1 MKKFAVVDLETT
13 GQNPTKGDQIIEV
26 GIVVVE
32 DGMITQQFGTYVK
45 PDQEIPLFISHLTG
59 ITDEQVQSAPLFS
72 EIAED
77 IIELCSDAY
86 FVAHHVQFD
95 LGFLNEALMDAGF
108 SPIREKVIDT
118 VEFARIF
125 APRATG
131 YKLSQLAE
139 DLNVQHQQPHRAL
152 SDAYVTAKILLNL
165 LDKARRLPVETVEK
179 LLDLEPKLNSDFHAL
194 FTQWIDD
201 KKYTLEETNPSIE
214 VYRGLGIKKQE
225 KPVRESH
232 DWDTSFGEFIEE
244 VFASDGNL
252 QQALKGYETREG
264 QREMAE
270 FLFDSF
276 QGEKHAFVE
285 AETGT
290 GKTLAYLLP
299 GLYYALQHNERIVIS
314 TYTTQLQS
322 QLLDQEIPLLKSLF
336 PVSFDAVI
344 VKGKSHYL
352 SLKKFEQELEKPP
365 WDDNYDVILT
375 KALLLVWITE
385 TDSGDVDE
393 LHLPSSGRIFW
404 RRVNAEAERTLDP
417 KSPWFSRTYYQRI
430 RRRAQ
435 KAHLIITNHAL
446 LCTDMVHD
454 YEFLPSYQY
463 AIVDEGH
470 HLDRTASR
478 HFGMKVD
485 YVSIQYL
492 LNELEEILTDN
503 QSLEEIAEAKEHADY
518 LFRYLFDFVQNQK
531 GNRSSYNDIGR
542 IQTLFN
548 RQDMEEDTVVFLGDL
563 ASRFIFSLKDLSV
576 RLDHNKESIQT
587 DESMNQEE
595 DEEEINRKIEQ
606 VDALIQNLHLFLY
619 EEETSMIK
627 WIEIEAKGAR
637 NAVYLYCEPI
647 ETGSLLKQQFYQQK
661 KSVVL
666 TSATLTI
673 RNSFSYILTR
683 NGLEEDEV
691 FTKKIPS
698 PFSYEDQVQLL
709 VPNDL
714 PQINKDKEEDFLS
727 AISYNIYEL
736 AQITEGRM
744 LVLFTSYQM
753 LRKTH
758 EMLKGFFDQ
767 DDFMIISQGISSG
780 SRSRL
785 QKNFQSFNRAILLG
799 TSSFWEGIDIPGED
813 LSSVVIVRL
822 PFEPPGH
829 PVYHAKAEA
838 LREEGKNPFMQLA
851 LPNAVIR
858 FKQGFGRLIR
868 SSKDRGIVFVCDG
881 RLMKAKYGKY
891 FIESIPQASLLYDDA
906 HSLLDQA
913 RKWFS

>member
-1 MKKFAVVDLETT
+1 MTKFAVVDLETT

-26 GIVVVE
+26 GIVVVA
-32 DGMITQQFGTYVK
+32 DGIVKQQYGTYVK
-45 PDQEIPLFISHLTG
+45 PNQEIPLFISHLTG
-59 ITDEQVQSAPLFS
+59 ITDDQVTTAPSFS
-72 EIAED
+72 EIAPD

-108 SPIREKVIDT
+108 SPINEKVIDT
-118 VEFARIF
+118 VEFARIM

-139 DLNVQHQQPHRAL
+139 YFGIQHQRPHRAL
-152 SDAYVTAKILLNL
+152 SDAYVTAEVLLKL
-165 LDKARRLPVETVEK
+165 LDKARKLPEETLEK
-179 LLDLEPKLNSDFHAL
+179 LLNLEAKLNSDF
-194 FTQWIDD
+194 
-201 KKYTLEETNPSIE
+201 YTLFRKWVENKRYVLEEENHHIE
-214 VYRGLGIKKQE
+214 VYRGLALKKQK
-225 KPVRESH
+225 KPGREEH
-232 DWDTSFGEFIEE
+232 EWNPSFGEFLDE
-244 VFASDGNL
+244 VFDSDGK
-252 QQALKGYETREG
+252 LKEAMDQYESRPG
-264 QREMAE
+264 QKEMAE
-270 FLFDSF
+270 MLFDSF
-276 QGEKHAFVE
+276 QREKHALIE

-299 GLYYALQHNERIVIS
+299 SLFMALQNDERVVIS
-314 TYTTQLQS
+314 TYTTHLQA
-322 QLLDQEIPLLKSLF
+322 QLLEQEIPLLEKII
-336 PVSFDAVI
+336 PVSFDALI

-352 SLKKFEQELEKPP
+352 SLKKFEQELEKSP

-385 TDSGDVDE
+385 TDTGDVDE
-393 LHLPSSGRIFW
+393 LHLPSSGQIFW
-404 RRVNAEAERTLDP
+404 RRISAEAERTLDP

-446 LCTDMVHD
+446 LCTDIVHD
-454 YEFLPSYQY
+454 YEFLPEYQY
-463 AIVDEGH
+463 AVIDEGH
-470 HLDRTASR
+470 HLERTASR
-478 HFGMKVD
+478 HFGMHVD

-492 LNELEEILTDN
+492 LNELEEILEDSDSIQLITE
-503 QSLEEIAEAKEHADY
+503 SKEHADY
-518 LFRYLFDFVQNQK
+518 LFRYFFDLVQQQRK
-531 GNRSSYNDIGR
+531 QTSYNDIGR
-542 IQTLFN
+542 IQSLFQ
-548 RQDMEEDTVVFLGDL
+548 RTELKEDTFNYLKDL
-563 ASRFIFSLKDLSV
+563 ASRFVFSLKDILV
-576 RLDHNKESIQT
+576 KLDKQKQVSHEAYN
-587 DESMNQEE
+587 DEEKE
-595 DEEEINRKIEQ
+595 DEVKRKMEQIET
-606 VDALIQNLHLFLY
+606 LIMNLNLFLY
-619 EEETSMIK
+619 DDETSMVK

-647 ETGSLLKQQFYQQK
+647 DVGSLLKEKFYEEK
-661 KSVVL
+661 TSVVL

-673 RNSFSYILTR
+673 KNSFNYILER
-683 NGLEEDEV
+683 NGLNRNDV
-691 FTKKIPS
+691 VTKKFPS
-698 PFSYEDQVQLL
+698 PFSYKEQVQLL
-709 VPNDL
+709 IPNDL

-736 AQITEGRM
+736 AKITNGRM

-753 LRKTH
+753 LKKTH
-758 EMLKGFFDQ
+758 ELLKGFFDQ

-785 QKNFQSFNRAILLG
+785 QKNFQSFDKAILLG

-822 PFEPPGH
+822 PFEPPNH
-829 PVYHAKAEA
+829 PVYSARAEA
-838 LREEGKNPFMQLA
+838 LKEEGENPFMKLA

-891 FIESIPQASLLYDDA
+891 FIESIPQASFLYNDA
-906 HSLLDQA
+906 QTLLDHA
-913 RKWFS
+913 REWFS